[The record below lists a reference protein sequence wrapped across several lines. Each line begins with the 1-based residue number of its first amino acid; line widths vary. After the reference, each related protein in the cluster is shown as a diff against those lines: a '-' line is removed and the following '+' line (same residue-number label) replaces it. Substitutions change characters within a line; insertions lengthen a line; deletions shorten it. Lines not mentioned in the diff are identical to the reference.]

1 MTPKGKNDMT
11 KFGFIGCGNMGGALA
26 LAVAKAVGGENILLC
41 DAFVEKAEALA
52 ATLGAKTADAKTLA
66 KTCDY
71 IFLGVKPQGFSTMLD
86 EISEPLKERKDSFVL
101 VSMAAGLS
109 IWAIERMIG
118 EEYPIIRIMPNTP
131 VAVGEGM
138 VLYATNEQVTDEQSK
153 IFCKAL
159 ANAGRLDA
167 IPEGKID
174 AASALSGCGP
184 AFVYLFAEA
193 LADGAVECGLARD
206 KANLYAAQTL
216 MGAARMLIES
226 GKHPGE
232 LKDAVCSPGGTTI
245 AGVHALERGA
255 FRASSI
261 EAVTAAYEKT
271 LQLKK

>member
-1 MTPKGKNDMT
+1 MT

-26 LAVAKAVGGENILLC
+26 SAVAKTVGGENILLC
-41 DAFVEKAEALA
+41 DAFAEKAEALA

-66 KTCDY
+66 GTCDY
-71 IFLGVKPQGFSTMLD
+71 IFLGVKPQGFGAMLD
-86 EISEPLKERKDSFVL
+86 EISDTLKARTDRFVL

-109 IWAIERMIG
+109 IWAIERMVG
-118 EEYPIIRIMPNTP
+118 EDYPIIRIMPNTP

-138 VLYATNEQVTDEQSK
+138 VLYAANERVDEKQLDS
-153 IFCKAL
+153 FRKAL
-159 ANAGRLDA
+159 SHAGKLDA
-167 IPEGKID
+167 IHEDKID

-216 MGAARMLIES
+216 MGAAKMLMES